1 MKHLKPENMVLTRLN
16 ILQHVPTTLDIDQ
29 EGQNILVDHGIRL
42 LIKLLNSTDEA
53 YQYLMDK

>member
-29 EGQNILVDHGIRL
+29 EGQNILVDHGISL
-42 LIKLLNSTDEA
+42 LRKLLNSTDEA